1 MRKFL
6 AAILAVMMLVGVVAV
21 LPASAEDVAK
31 SAFDNSTADQRP
43 TLIITEML
51 QNSKTGH
58 TDFDDKISGT
68 DAAVWTSPDAFDY
81 IEIYNAGETEVN
93 LYDYAIAGTKSSGFR
108 KTGANPG
115 KFTNMIKLTGGDI
128 YTAEAPANAKEYQC
142 YNPSSAL
149 LKPGQFAVIWFWTG
163 DTDKI
168 AGKVGPTIAPTATDI
183 PFTYFR
189 NYYNVP
195 DEALVLAVCGKGGN
209 TAGGIASTHM
219 SLNADWMYAIVPN
232 DWNLDNNAVTTPGQN
247 QAQLDPR
254 VECMAEWCVNTPVG
268 ILTNESMDNF
278 AAYYVPANAKP
289 ELLNENR
296 KVAGETEFYDDYV
309 AAGYVKSYMETAVVA
324 YTEAPSP
331 GTMPA
336 WQWNYVDP
344 VGASKVEGA
353 ITVAHGLASLEA
365 RIYAEAVAAN
375 AADANVA
382 VMDYYNAKMAGLVY
396 DWVDRNDKKFNEGVF
411 DTKANPV
418 IKGTDG
424 KLLQGGE
431 STWQT
436 AGVSAWLSVTVQK
449 PDEVEDNQENQK
461 DYSEGFVDRAEL
473 EERNKDR
480 KPVKNNTKK
489 GLPVWALILIIV
501 GGVLVVGAIVVV
513 VIIVIKKKNKPV
525 AADDVSAEGEVEV
538 IDETA
543 EEAPAEA
550 AAEEEDKQ

>member
-81 IEIYNAGETEVN
+81 IEIYHAGETEVN

-168 AGKVGPTIAPTATDI
+168 AGKVGSSIAPTATDI

-195 DEALVLAVCGKGGN
+195 EEALVLAVCGKGGN

-296 KVAGETEFYDDYV
+296 KVAGETEFYDEYV

-344 VGASKVEGA
+344 VGTSKVEGA